1 MVNKFDSLEP
11 VNGQPPP
18 AEVRKLQHKT
28 CETDIRQDNRHA
40 RPDISQD
47 SRQVTLDK

>member
-18 AEVRKLQHKT
+18 TEVRKLQYQNMKQT
-28 CETDIRQDNRHA
+28 
-40 RPDISQD
+40 PD
-47 SRQVTLDK
+47 K

>member
-18 AEVRKLQHKT
+18 AEVRKLQHRT
-28 CETDIRQDNRHA
+28 CETDNLSQTSK
-40 RPDISQD
+40 PDK
-47 SRQVTLDK
+47 TTDK